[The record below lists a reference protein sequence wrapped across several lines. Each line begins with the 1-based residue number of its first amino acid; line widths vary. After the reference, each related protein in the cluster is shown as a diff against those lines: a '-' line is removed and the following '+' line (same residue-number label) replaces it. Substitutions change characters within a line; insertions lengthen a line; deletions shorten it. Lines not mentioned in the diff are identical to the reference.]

1 MTAPAITAAYGGIT
15 AAVGYR
21 AAGVAC
27 GLKPTGLDL
36 ALVVSD
42 DVASAAGLFTTNR
55 AVAAPVVVSRE
66 QLASSGGHARVIAVN
81 SKCANACTGAEG
93 TQAAR
98 AMAAATAAAIGC
110 NPEHVLIAST
120 GVIGMRLDTA
130 KVIAGLNEAA
140 RHLSREAH
148 LAAAQA
154 IMTTDISHKEA
165 A

>member
-66 QLASSGGHARVIAVN
+66 QLASSGGHARSLPSTA
-81 SKCANACTGAEG
+81 SAPTPAPAPRERRRRG
-93 TQAAR
+93 R
-98 AMAAATAAAIGC
+98 WPPPPPPRSAATR
-110 NPEHVLIAST
+110 ST
-120 GVIGMRLDTA
+120 
-130 KVIAGLNEAA
+130 
-140 RHLSREAH
+140 S
-148 LAAAQA
+148 
-154 IMTTDISHKEA
+154 
-165 A
+165 